1 MKVKKIASKALER
14 LFMAVVGIILA
25 PVIFLVSVAHSFVIA
40 AFFLLYALIG
50 DKSGAGE
57 VLDELPFAT
66 KLK

>member
-1 MKVKKIASKALER
+1 MKLKKIASKALER

-57 VLDELPFAT
+57 VLDEIPL
-66 KLK
+66 LSE

>member
-1 MKVKKIASKALER
+1 MKLKKIASKALER

-50 DKSGAGE
+50 DKKSAGE
-57 VLDELPFAT
+57 VLDDIPLLSE
-66 KLK
+66 